1 MCFHLDL
8 AYSHLNFTCSPPWL
22 DMFLASFSLFS
33 ACHDILL
40 VLVDMFSAWY
50 DSSQFDVTCFHVDL
64 TCSQIDLTCSNLV
77 FTCCSL
83 KQILSTSLIFYE
95 PVYICSPQLPKVNLL
110 HFQLTTFIL
119 SEFQS
124 TSMDLFK
131 LLWNSINSYQ
141 FISSL
146 GSSAVSGV
154 LCLSRFDQ
162 IWLNHIKLD
171 EIGSDQI
178 RLDLFIWYKI
188 KLNKIRSVEIILDQM
203 RSNKILILYEI
214 GWYNFR

>member
-8 AYSHLNFTCSPPWL
+8 AYSHLNLTCSPPWL
-22 DMFLASFSLFS
+22 DMFIASFSLFS

-40 VLVDMFSAWY
+40 VLVDKFSAWY

-64 TCSQIDLTCSNLV
+64 ACSHIDLTCSNLV

-83 KQILSTSLIFYE
+83 KQIL
-95 PVYICSPQLPKVNLL
+95 
-110 HFQLTTFIL
+110 
-119 SEFQS
+119 
-124 TSMDLFK
+124 
-131 LLWNSINSYQ
+131 
-141 FISSL
+141 SSL

-188 KLNKIRSVEIILDQM
+188 KLNKIRSVDIILDQM

-214 GWYNFR
+214 GWYNVR